1 MRGQEIYSLQ
11 RAWKFQQDLIK
22 RCSEYR
28 EIYESLIKEKIE
40 GKSSEQINVS
50 NENNV
55 ELPNYLSDEDN
66 TLVPI
71 KKNTLNVLNYN
82 SDSDV
87 E

>member
-1 MRGQEIYSLQ
+1 M
-11 RAWKFQQDLIK
+11 IK
-22 RCSEYR
+22 CCSEYR

-55 ELPNYLSDEDN
+55 ELPNYSSDEDN

-71 KKNTLNVLNYN
+71 KEKTLNVLNYS